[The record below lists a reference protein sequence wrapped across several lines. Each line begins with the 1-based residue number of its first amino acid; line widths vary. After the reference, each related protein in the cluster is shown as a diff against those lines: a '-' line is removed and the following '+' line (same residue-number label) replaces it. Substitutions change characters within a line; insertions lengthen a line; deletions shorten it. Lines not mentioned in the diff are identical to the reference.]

1 MSSFIAKN
9 LRVVKKVSLIRN
21 PRLSFSAAPT
31 PTPTAA
37 PIATPIT
44 PTAKPYVPP
53 KSRISKLQKGIT
65 LAALVAFVGGIYM
78 TAITKMKQT
87 DDLES
92 LIDKETM
99 IAGKKK

>member
-9 LRVVKKVSLIRN
+9 LRFAKKVSLIRN
-21 PRLSFSAAPT
+21 PRLSFSATPT
-31 PTPTAA
+31 PTPAA